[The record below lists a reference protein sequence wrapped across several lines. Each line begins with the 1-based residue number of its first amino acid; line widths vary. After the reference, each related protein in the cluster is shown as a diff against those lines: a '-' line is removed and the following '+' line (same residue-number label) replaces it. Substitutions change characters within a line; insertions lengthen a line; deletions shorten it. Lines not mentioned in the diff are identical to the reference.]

1 MRTLTKWEPKRE
13 MERLWNRFST
23 LFGETPFRWPEE
35 ENESLALPEWVP
47 TVDIAETEKE
57 YVIKAD
63 LPGVTREQVKV
74 TVEHGLLS
82 LSGERK
88 SEKEEKGQKVHRVE
102 RTYGSFLRT
111 FTLPDGTNAAKIA
124 AEFKEGVLTVRLPK
138 DETAKPQAVT
148 VKVE

>member
-1 MRTLTKWEPKRE
+1 MRTLTRWEPKRE
-13 MERLWNRFST
+13 LERLANRFST
-23 LFGETPFRWPEE
+23 LFGESPFRWREE
-35 ENESLALPEWVP
+35 EKESLTVPEWVP

-74 TVEHGLLS
+74 TVENGLLS

-88 SEKEEKGQKVHRVE
+88 SEKEEKGEKVHRVE
-102 RTYGSFLRT
+102 RTYGNFLRT
-111 FTLPDGTNAAKIA
+111 FTLPEGTDAAKIT

-138 DETAKPQAVT
+138 DETARPQSVT

>member
-13 MERLWNRFST
+13 IERLWDRFST
-23 LFGETPFRWPEE
+23 LFGETPLGWAEE
-35 ENESLALPEWVP
+35 PTETLVMPEWVP
-47 TVDIAETEKE
+47 TVDISETETE
-57 YVIKAD
+57 YLVKAD
-63 LPGVTREQVKV
+63 LPGVTKEEVKV
-74 TVEHGLLS
+74 TVENGLLS

-88 SEKEEKGQKVHRVE
+88 SEKEEKGKKVHRIE

-111 FTLPDGTNAAKIA
+111 FTLPEGTDAAKIA

-138 DETAKPQAVT
+138 TETAKPKTVE